1 MVTDRLCRCANKNPW
16 ERERWT
22 ELNPFVPFKEFFPM
36 AIYLFSGNG
45 VLANSRLHY
54 LAQRIIGVTIATKN
68 VPSSSLDFSRGD
80 TRKKWRITFGRAD
93 ALKMR
98 ESFYFVSPLWE
109 KKERKNGGGASFRLQ
124 QRQRIDSENSGPHCH
139 PNRPQCG
146 PTKKREKVF
155 LGLWRGRQSVAK
167 KVLQRIK
174 KRKTCREKWKVP
186 SKQERKLF
194 RQLYNEM
201 PTKKVVTRESQNS

>member
-68 VPSSSLDFSRGD
+68 VPLLL
-80 TRKKWRITFGRAD
+80 TRFFTGQHKKEMANYFRASGRTQNARILLFCVP
-93 ALKMR
+93 
-98 ESFYFVSPLWE
+98 FVG
-109 KKERKNGGGASFRLQ
+109 KERKREWRRRELSFTTTAT
-124 QRQRIDSENSGPHCH
+124 N
-139 PNRPQCG
+139 
-146 PTKKREKVF
+146 
-155 LGLWRGRQSVAK
+155 
-167 KVLQRIK
+167 
-174 KRKTCREKWKVP
+174 
-186 SKQERKLF
+186 
-194 RQLYNEM
+194 
-201 PTKKVVTRESQNS
+201 